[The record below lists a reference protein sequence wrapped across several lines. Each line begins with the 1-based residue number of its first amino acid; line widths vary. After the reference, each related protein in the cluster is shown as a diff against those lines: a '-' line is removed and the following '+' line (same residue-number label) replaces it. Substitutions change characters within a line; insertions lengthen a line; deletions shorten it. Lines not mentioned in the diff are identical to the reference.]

1 MCLCVCVCGV
11 HQLVAAALIIDPR
24 EGERGGLSHN
34 QDGGIRGGKP
44 PPPVGGVWVGEIE
57 DDQRRGKTILLV
69 GENERKNLCSHS
81 ILLKPYYNLQ
91 YTATATIFREE
102 FSMRSIPATDL
113 SPQCE
118 LPTLSVQPVI
128 FMVRHT

>member
-1 MCLCVCVCGV
+1 MSACLCVCVCGV

-44 PPPVGGVWVGEIE
+44 PPVGGVWAGEIE

-69 GENERKNLCSHS
+69 GEMKEKTCVFSFNIIEA
-81 ILLKPYYNLQ
+81 LLQFAIHCYGNHFP
-91 YTATATIFREE
+91 
-102 FSMRSIPATDL
+102 
-113 SPQCE
+113 
-118 LPTLSVQPVI
+118 
-128 FMVRHT
+128 